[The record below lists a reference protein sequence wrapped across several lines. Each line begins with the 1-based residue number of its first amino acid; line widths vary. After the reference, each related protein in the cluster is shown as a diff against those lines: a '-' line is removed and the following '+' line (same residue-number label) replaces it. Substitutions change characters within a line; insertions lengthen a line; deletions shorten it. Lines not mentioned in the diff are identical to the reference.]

1 MKRKAKEAAEPGP
14 SSPGGSDL
22 PPIQEEPAAGS
33 SKSSKGAPKR
43 RANQTHSK
51 GVEYLPESDK
61 NEDSALAR
69 PKSRPKPRPRAKRA
83 TSKPEQQGHA
93 EINVGTSQGS
103 TQRQTSEP
111 RSNADTASG
120 PSVNVGEKSSRG
132 YSPENAETSVAD
144 GPNPAES
151 AGSLSK
157 RGRGRPRKSTLA
169 RPAPASP
176 GSERAP
182 KKRRIASDEDARLEG
197 NDGAQRTTSV
207 AEVRCL

>member
-22 PPIQEEPAAGS
+22 PPIQEEPTAGS
-33 SKSSKGAPKR
+33 SKPSKGAPKR
-43 RANQTHSK
+43 RADQTHSK
-51 GVEYLPESDK
+51 GAGAPPESDK
-61 NEDSALAR
+61 NEDSAPAR
-69 PKSRPKPRPRAKRA
+69 PKSRPKPRAKRA

-151 AGSLSK
+151 AVSLPK

-169 RPAPASP
+169 RPAPGSP
-176 GSERAP
+176 GDERAP
-182 KKRRIASDEDARLEG
+182 KKRRIASDEDVQLED
-197 NDGAQRTTSV
+197 NDGVQRTASV
-207 AEVRCL
+207 AEVR